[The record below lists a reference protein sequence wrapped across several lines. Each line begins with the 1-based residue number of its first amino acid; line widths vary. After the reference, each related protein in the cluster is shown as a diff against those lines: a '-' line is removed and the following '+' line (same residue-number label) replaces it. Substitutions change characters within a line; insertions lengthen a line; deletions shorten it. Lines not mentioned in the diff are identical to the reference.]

1 MHEMGKCIMIEF
13 IIVAIGFVVIGYH
26 LSKLY
31 DKVDTL
37 RFDLQIETER
47 RELLQS
53 VVGGLET
60 KLKDME

>member
-1 MHEMGKCIMIEF
+1 MITF
-13 IIVAIGFVVIGYH
+13 CLVAIGFVIVGYH

-31 DKVDTL
+31 DKVNTL
-37 RFDLQIETER
+37 ELDLQIETER

-53 VVGGLET
+53 VVGGLDT